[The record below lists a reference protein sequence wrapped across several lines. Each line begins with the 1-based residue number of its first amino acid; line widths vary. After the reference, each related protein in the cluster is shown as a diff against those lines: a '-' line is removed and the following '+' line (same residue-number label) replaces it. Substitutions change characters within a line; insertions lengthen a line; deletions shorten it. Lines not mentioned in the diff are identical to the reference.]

1 MPASTDKTDFLMS
14 STMPLAFQSIS
25 SQQIQ
30 DIREQMLKFALLQ
43 LRDKDLAEDVVQEAL
58 TKAYQHAASFK
69 GVAALKTWFFAILKN
84 QIIDLLKYRQRVV
97 TVSEV
102 SDEDDPNAFFDQ
114 EGHWD
119 RSRFLPST
127 WEEPQEQAY
136 KNEFWIIFEACLDHL
151 PAQQARVFMMREYFD
166 MQSEQICQEC
176 DLSTS
181 NLHVLLYRA
190 RLQLQACLSHHWFD
204 HTDNAGEK

>member
-1 MPASTDKTDFLMS
+1 MS
-14 STMPLAFQSIS
+14 STMPLAFQLIS

-30 DIREQMLKFALLQ
+30 EIREQMLKFALLQ

-84 QIIDLLKYRQRVV
+84 QIIDLLKYRQRVL

-102 SDEDDPNAFFDQ
+102 SDDDDPNAFFDQ

-127 WEEPQEQAY
+127 
-136 KNEFWIIFEACLDHL
+136 
-151 PAQQARVFMMREYFD
+151 
-166 MQSEQICQEC
+166 
-176 DLSTS
+176 
-181 NLHVLLYRA
+181 
-190 RLQLQACLSHHWFD
+190 
-204 HTDNAGEK
+204 

>member
-1 MPASTDKTDFLMS
+1 MLMSTDKTDFLMS

-30 DIREQMLKFALLQ
+30 AIREQMLKFALLQ
-43 LRDKDLAEDVVQEAL
+43 LRDKDLAEDVVQETL
-58 TKAYQHAASFK
+58 TRAYQHAASFK
-69 GVAALKTWFFAILKN
+69 GAAALKTWFFAILKN

-102 SDEDDPNAFFDQ
+102 SDDDDPNAFFDQ

-119 RSRFLPST
+119 CSRFLPST
-127 WEEPQEQAY
+127 WEEPQEQVY

-176 DLSTS
+176 ELSIS

-204 HTDNAGEK
+204 QTDNTGEK

>member
-1 MPASTDKTDFLMS
+1 MS

-30 DIREQMLKFALLQ
+30 AIREQMLKFALLQ

-58 TKAYQHAASFK
+58 AKAYQHAASFK
-69 GVAALKTWFFAILKN
+69 GAAALKTWFFAILKN

-102 SDEDDPNAFFDQ
+102 SDDDDPNVFFDQ

-127 WEEPQEQAY
+127 WEEPQEQVY
-136 KNEFWIIFEACLDHL
+136 KKEFWIIFEACLDHL
-151 PAQQARVFMMREYFD
+151 PAQQARVFMMR
-166 MQSEQICQEC
+166 
-176 DLSTS
+176 
-181 NLHVLLYRA
+181 A
-190 RLQLQACLSHHWFD
+190 
-204 HTDNAGEK
+204 K